1 MRPTTLTAVMR
12 ILNLFGLGAIVIAA
26 VVGVVAVAAAPPL
39 TTAAFLQCAIQ
50 SVMACTEADACVRG
64 TAATVALPP
73 VLEIDVKAGL
83 VRGDKSGRTVRIA
96 SQGTGGGRLMFHG
109 EEIEIGGRA
118 WNVVVAAETGVMTA
132 AVLSEPGGYLM
143 FGRCEP
149 KS

>member
-1 MRPTTLTAVMR
+1 MR
-12 ILNLFGLGAIVIAA
+12 IPNLFVLVAIVIAG
-26 VVGVVAVAAAPPL
+26 GVADAAGPSLA
-39 TTAAFLQCAIQ
+39 TENSLQCAIQ

-73 VLEIDVKAGL
+73 VLEIDVKAGI

-109 EEIEIGGRA
+109 QEVEIGGRA
-118 WNVVVAAETGVMTA
+118 WNVVVAAETGAMTA

-143 FGRCEP
+143 FGRCGP
-149 KS
+149 KP

>member
-1 MRPTTLTAVMR
+1 MRPTTLTEVMR
-12 ILNLFGLGAIVIAA
+12 IAKLFVLVATLIAGGAP
-26 VVGVVAVAAAPPL
+26 VAAAPSL
-39 TTAAFLQCAIQ
+39 ATENFLQCAIKA
-50 SVMACTEADACVRG
+50 VMACTEADSCVRG

-73 VLEIDVKAGL
+73 VLEIDVKAGI
-83 VRGDKSGRTVRIA
+83 VRGDRSGRTVRIT

-109 EEIEIGGRA
+109 QEVEIGGRA
-118 WNVVVAAETGVMTA
+118 WNVVIAAETGAMTA